1 MTEEEIW
8 QQLEAKQLKMKIKD
22 EQSEAILA
30 AQQFVDACGAS
41 ELSIMTL
48 RKAFEMGFRRGRM

>member
-8 QQLEAKQLKMKIKD
+8 QQLEAKQNQIKLKD
-22 EQSEAILA
+22 EQFEAVLA

-48 RKAFEMGFRRGRM
+48 RKAVEMGFRRGRM